1 MISLQI
7 NIVEKKEELLLSRTM
22 VKANID
28 FEKSTPSY
36 TETTSLLA
44 SNLNADEKLI
54 AIRHIYTHFGD
65 KKAQVIAYIY
75 ADEGKKQSIEPKMK
89 EKKDKKA
96 AKAPA
101 KK

>member
-7 NIVEKKEELLLSRTM
+7 SIVEKKEEPLLSRIM
-22 VKANID
+22 IKANID

-44 SNLNADEKLI
+44 SNLKSDEKLI
-54 AIRHIYTHFGD
+54 VIRHIHTYFGD
-65 KKAQVIAYIY
+65 KKAQVIAYLY
-75 ADEGKKQSIEPKMK
+75 ADEIRKQAVEPKVK